1 MFLGHDLED
10 GLEAEVVEVG
20 AAAAGPVASPKA
32 ARGKWYI
39 VFCYSRNYYLL
50 TDRYLQL
57 L

>member
-39 VFCYSRNYYLL
+39 VFCYSRNY
-50 TDRYLQL
+50 
-57 L
+57 